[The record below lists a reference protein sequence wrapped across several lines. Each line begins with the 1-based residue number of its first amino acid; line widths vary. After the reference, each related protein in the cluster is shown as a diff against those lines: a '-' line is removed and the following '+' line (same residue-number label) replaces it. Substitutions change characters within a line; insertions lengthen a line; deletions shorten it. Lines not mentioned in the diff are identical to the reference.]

1 MVWTL
6 NPSSQEAG
14 NLLGLRCQSSLYNE
28 FQASQSY
35 TGGRKGRGE
44 RVTGLVVDG
53 TIRLFGNLGKVEDY
67 LFSKELGAGKRAQQV
82 KVLAVEPEE
91 LSLTPGTYKE
101 PTSFSYYD
109 MSACTDTQ
117 NKIFKNV

>member
-1 MVWTL
+1 M
-6 NPSSQEAG
+6 NSKPA
-14 NLLGLRCQSSLYNE
+14 R
-28 FQASQSY
+28 AI
-35 TGGRKGRGE
+35 RGKE
-44 RVTGLVVDG
+44 GKRRESNRGLVVDRK
-53 TIRLFGNLGKVEDY
+53 IRLFGNLGKVEDY